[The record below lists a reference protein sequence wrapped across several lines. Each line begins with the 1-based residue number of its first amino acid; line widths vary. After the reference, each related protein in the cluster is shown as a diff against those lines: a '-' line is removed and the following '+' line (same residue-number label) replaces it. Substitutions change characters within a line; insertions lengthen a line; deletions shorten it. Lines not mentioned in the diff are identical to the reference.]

1 MSDYGKIL
9 MSTANAVG
17 ASLKKKMG
25 SLTGFAPVDWA
36 ETINKLGNK
45 LPERTVSGA
54 VCSFSDGADDV
65 PMPSVKASITAVQAG
80 SGDPSPSNVRAISGF
95 AECDVYHTKKNLFYT
110 DSSLF
115 PMSEN
120 GIACPAVSSGNKNT
134 ILWDGRLSLGK
145 WTIKENAPNASNSTH
160 QLVLSK
166 NGTTMRYITTDAY
179 TFTVDSED
187 DSYRVR
193 LYVYANNTETYVKPQ
208 LEKGDTATTYEPYHG
223 EIIPVW
229 MGGKNLLDPDAISE
243 IVINSNNDKRY
254 GITVTKAGTYTLSCT
269 SKPTN
274 HYFYVKV
281 KASDGTYGTGEMI
294 NATTPRT
301 KTIVSGET
309 LLVYNAGTGYT
320 KAQQSALII
329 DSQTMLEAGQTRTTF
344 EPVHYIYG
352 GELNLTTGVLT
363 VTHGYVDLGSLA
375 WTRLLVSDSF
385 YVFYSDTIDNRKI
398 STTTITMMCSKYKVV
413 TGIRTALTTDL
424 QLTEYNGSN
433 TRIAVRDDSYTD
445 SDSFKTA
452 VTGIQL
458 VYELATPTTIQL
470 TPEEVRSFLGINNLW
485 ANTGD
490 SEVTYFAQPSGGI
503 TPVFTEEVICDNSSA
518 SSTLTFTEDWH
529 DYDFLQF
536 KLTNSSSGI
545 ITYITTTPDIL
556 DEIFARSSSK
566 VLFNEFSNDQYA
578 LYTKSSDLSWS
589 RTGTRNVNVTEVKG
603 LTATNCTVS
612 TEWIYKRGAIT
623 ASNVTITAPKYFEA
637 YDEIYMASCDG
648 DSDDTMPCILPVRA
662 GCAGYNFYGN
672 NGRNCVRLTGNTASD
687 TYGKDETKNIFA
699 MMGINYEEV

>member
-95 AECDVYHTKKNLFYT
+95 AECDVTHLKSRNLLRNTLTSQTSQTVVFTVNSDKSITCNGTASAQVTLYLYGAGATYEDIGLHAGSYKISGGTSDVRFILVRMRNGQTATYTNTGGYT
-110 DSSLF
+110 D
-115 PMSEN
+115 
-120 GIACPAVSSGNKNT
+120 
-134 ILWDGRLSLGK
+134 
-145 WTIKENAPNASNSTH
+145 
-160 QLVLSK
+160 LVVETGDTFRVFLRVA
-166 NGTTMRYITTDAY
+166 NGTQVSNV
-179 TFTVDSED
+179 TVYPMIRLATESD
-187 DSYRVR
+187 D
-193 LYVYANNTETYVKPQ
+193 
-208 LEKGDTATTYEPYHG
+208 TYESYAG
-223 EIIPVW
+223 ETIPVSF
-229 MGGKNLLDPDAISE
+229 G
-243 IVINSNNDKRY
+243 
-254 GITVTKAGTYTLSCT
+254 
-269 SKPTN
+269 
-274 HYFYVKV
+274 
-281 KASDGTYGTGEMI
+281 
-294 NATTPRT
+294 
-301 KTIVSGET
+301 
-309 LLVYNAGTGYT
+309 
-320 KAQQSALII
+320 
-329 DSQTMLEAGQTRTTF
+329 GQT
-344 EPVHYIYG
+344 IYG

-363 VTHGYVDLGSLA
+363 VTHGIA
-375 WTRLLVSDSF
+375 
-385 YVFYSDTIDNRKI
+385 NI
-398 STTTITMMCSKYKVV
+398 STAFRDFSVGTYASVYRMNLSQYASVVSATSAKHGAISNMKVESSAYW
-413 TGIRTALTTDL
+413 GAARGSEANAATAGFAITTDGKVMSIYDADTT
-424 QLTEYNGSN
+424 LTKETFAEKYANFL
-433 TRIAVRDDSYTD
+433 AVYP
-445 SDSFKTA
+445 
-452 VTGIQL
+452 
-458 VYELATPTTIQL
+458 LAETQTIQL
-470 TPEEVRSFLGINNLW
+470 TSEEVRSFLGQNNLW

-545 ITYITTTPDIL
+545 ITYITTTPDLL

-589 RTGTRNVNVTEVKG
+589 RSKTRNVNVTEVKG

-672 NGRNCVRLTGNTASD
+672 NGRNCVRLAGNTATD
-687 TYGKDETKNIFA
+687 TYGKDETKNIFC